1 LNLSIFRGKVFKNIG
16 LYSLLNL
23 LNASIP
29 FILLPIFTQNLSK
42 ESYGIIDLFTNLNYI
57 FVPIIGLN
65 IGSSVIRFY
74 YDKEKIDFSKFI
86 SSILLFL
93 AVFGILII
101 CISFITISFFP
112 NIGSST
118 GLPNQVIYLSI
129 AFALFSQICE
139 ILLYFLRAEEKPI
152 QFGFFRVTK
161 SLLDLGI
168 AAYLIVF
175 INFDWEAR
183 VYTSVI
189 VACVFSIIAVYI
201 LARKLNL
208 NLEFDFNYLK
218 MGLAYSSP
226 LIFHSLGGY
235 IISFSDRFIILH
247 FLGLEEVGLYA
258 VAYQI
263 GMVMSFIS
271 NSFNQAW
278 TPFLFSKLKEGK
290 RKTINELHRINFIY
304 FLIMI
309 VLAFIIYLFVPI
321 IYDLFIGEAFAV
333 SPMIV
338 FWVLLGYAFNGMYKM
353 LVNYM
358 FYFKMTSHLAS
369 ITIFAA
375 VVNVA
380 ICYYLVPIYG
390 ILGAAI
396 STTLSFLIMFI
407 LVFIVYFKINKSL
420 KKRMNA

>member
-1 LNLSIFRGKVFKNIG
+1 MNLSIFRGKVFKNIG

-23 LNASIP
+23 INASIP
-29 FILLPIFTQNLSK
+29 FLLLPILTQNLSK

-57 FVPIIGLN
+57 FLPIIGLN

-93 AVFGILII
+93 ALFGILII
-101 CISFITISFFP
+101 GMSFLTISFFP
-112 NIGSST
+112 IIGRST

-129 AFALFSQICE
+129 AFALFSQVCE
-139 ILLYFLRAEEKPI
+139 ILLSFWRAEEKPI
-152 QFGFFRVTK
+152 QFGVFRVSK

-175 INFDWEAR
+175 INLDWEAR
-183 VYTSVI
+183 VYTSVLI
-189 VACVFSIIAVYI
+189 AGIFSLIAIYI
-201 LARKLNL
+201 LIKELGLN
-208 NLEFDFNYLK
+208 FDFDFSYLK
-218 MGLAYSSP
+218 MGLVYSSP

-247 FLGLEEVGLYA
+247 FLGLDEVGLYA
-258 VAYQI
+258 VAYQV

-278 TPFLFSKLKEGK
+278 TPFLFSKLKEGNK
-290 RKTINELHRINFIY
+290 KTLNQINKINFIY
-304 FLIMI
+304 FLVMI
-309 VLAFIIYLFVPI
+309 ILAFIIYLFVPI
-321 IYDLFIGEAFAV
+321 IYDVFIGEAFAV
-333 SPMIV
+333 SPMII
-338 FWVLLGYAFNGMYKM
+338 FWVLLGYVFNGMYKM

-358 FYFKMTSHLAS
+358 FFYKMTKHLAG

-375 VVNVA
+375 IIN
-380 ICYYLVPIYG
+380 IIFCFYLVPSYG
-390 ILGAAI
+390 IIGAAI
-396 STTLSFLIMFI
+396 STTISFSMMFI
-407 LVFIVYFKINKSL
+407 LVFIVYLNLSKSNNKGL
-420 KKRMNA
+420 EV